1 LESEIMTII
10 QAMLLGAVQ
19 GVAEFL
25 PISSSGHLAIAEEL
39 LGLAEVPLLFDILLH
54 VATLASVCIVFRARI
69 AELFGVLWRVITR
82 SSPDSDRNDRTI
94 IVALIVAT
102 AMTGIVGLAI
112 KDFVESFSPFMIS
125 ICLAVTGVLLFAS
138 GRYEPKTTRAF
149 PGAAQGFV
157 IGIAQGIGVTPGI
170 SRSGATISAS
180 LLTGVN
186 RKAAGEFSFLLS
198 IPAILAAFILELKD
212 ADTLSGAVSAA
223 PLAVGMITAFA
234 VGYVSLKFLLGLIN
248 RGRLGWFA
256 LYLVPAGI
264 ALAIHF
270 AGVF

>member
-1 LESEIMTII
+1 MTVI
-10 QAMLLGAVQ
+10 QAILLGAIQ
-19 GVAEFL
+19 GIAEFL

-39 LGLAEVPLLFDILLH
+39 LDLAEVPLLFDILLH
-54 VATLASVCIVFRARI
+54 VATLASVCIVFRERI
-69 AELFGVLWRVITR
+69 AELFCVLGRFLSRKSLEADHNDQTVIF
-82 SSPDSDRNDRTI
+82 SL
-94 IVALIVAT
+94 LIAT
-102 AMTGIVGLAI
+102 AMTGVVGLVI
-112 KDFVESFSPFMIS
+112 KDRVEAFTPFMIS
-125 ICLAVTGVLLFAS
+125 ICLVITGVLLFVS
-138 GRYEPKTTRAF
+138 GRFKPKTPREV
-149 PGAAQGFV
+149 PGVAQGII
-157 IGIAQGIGVTPGI
+157 IGLAQGIGVTPGI

-180 LLTGVN
+180 LLSGVN

-212 ADTLSGAVSAA
+212 ADTLSGTVSAV
-223 PLAVGMITAFA
+223 PLAVGMLTAFA

-270 AGVF
+270 AGVY